1 MEEPYRSGFDEAA
14 FWHEV
19 NPVLARGTRE
29 MLNHARD
36 KDALISAYDKMDY
49 ALGELVGRFSPPAEV
64 KDRLNGKIEDRIKV
78 IGRILKAN
86 EIDASQHWD
95 ADMKR
100 VSIVVLKSMGYEGIF
115 RIDTVVEEAANALCQ
130 GNFTNEGAKKLLAE
144 LASSDAKSLRGLLMD
159 LDDTPGHM
167 DFLRLLSEKG
177 TPAAK
182 RAAGKAMCSALPA
195 EKPIRLARVIEMPMV
210 ARSQQTLRH

>member
-14 FWHEV
+14 FWREV
-19 NPVLARGTRE
+19 NPVLVRGTRE
-29 MLNHARD
+29 MLLNARD
-36 KDALISAYDKMDY
+36 KDGLISAYDNMDY

-86 EIDASQHWD
+86 EIDASHHWD

-100 VSIVVLKSMGYEGIF
+100 VSVVVLKSLGYEGVF
-115 RIDTVVEEAANALCQ
+115 RLDSIVEDAANALCQ

-144 LASSDAKSLRGLLMD
+144 LASSDAKNLKGLLRD
-159 LDDTPGHM
+159 LDESPTHM

-195 EKPIRLARVIEMPMV
+195 EKPIRLARVIEIPMAV
-210 ARSQQTLRH
+210 RNQQPMRH